1 MSPCLLFHS
10 DLAGKGFSSG
20 HCRQENRAFAK
31 QAAQA
36 RSQQLSQL
44 SPASTP
50 RMAPHCFPSYAPSG
64 SHRKHGAVPQS
75 DPCWFLTSPNRAEG
89 QTELPK
95 LRRARVFSVSP
106 PPGTPGPVEG
116 QAEGSNC
123 ASHAHLS
130 GRVPTAC
137 SLLSGFLLCASNAC
151 AVLSQSFLPQHLLL
165 PGIPTNVCVYPFTY
179 TASFSPFHPSL
190 RGVHSS
196 HSISLNPG
204 DPCSTQRN
212 PQCSETPLSSTP

>member
-75 DPCWFLTSPNRAEG
+75 DPCWFLTSPTRAEG
-89 QTELPK
+89 QAELPK
-95 LRRARVFSVSP
+95 PRRDLVFSVSP

-137 SLLSGFLLCASNAC
+137 SLLSVRFKRLCSSVPILPSPASPAARHTHKRPCLSIYVHGFIFPLPP
-151 AVLSQSFLPQHLLL
+151 LSQRGSQFPFNLSKPRRPLQH
-165 PGIPTNVCVYPFTY
+165 P
-179 TASFSPFHPSL
+179 A
-190 RGVHSS
+190 
-196 HSISLNPG
+196 
-204 DPCSTQRN
+204 
-212 PQCSETPLSSTP
+212 